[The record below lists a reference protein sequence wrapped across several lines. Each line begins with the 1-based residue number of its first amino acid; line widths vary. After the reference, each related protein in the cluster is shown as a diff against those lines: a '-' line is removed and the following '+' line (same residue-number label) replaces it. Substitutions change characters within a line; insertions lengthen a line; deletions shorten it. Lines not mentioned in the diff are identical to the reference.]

1 MTDALVIGAGIGG
14 LTAAVALQQAGCSVH
29 VLERAERLHP
39 VGAGL
44 TIQPNAVLALRELGL
59 GRIETVGQPL
69 HAAEIRDSRD
79 RVLTSLGAADAA
91 ALLAEVG
98 APAIGIHRST
108 LHNLLLAA
116 AGDVVSL
123 GTEVVE
129 MNGREIV
136 TASGQRLEPPLIVG
150 ADGINSAVRAGLFGR
165 TPPRYSGYYCWRGV
179 TAHSPFPPDWAGEFW
194 GRGLR
199 FGGCGID
206 DGRLY
211 WFAVASGPAG
221 GAGDIGDRFAE
232 FPALVRDAIAATA
245 PTDILRTDINDR
257 DPIPHW
263 GQGPVT
269 LLGDAAHAM
278 TPNLGQGACQ
288 AIEDAVALGRAV
300 ARDGPTAQALR
311 TYEAVRIT
319 RANAVVR
326 RSRAVGRI
334 GQWRHPVATT
344 IRDTAVRWTPDSVT
358 RRQLARAWT
367 VPAMVDRRE

>member
-14 LTAAVALQQAGCSVH
+14 LTAAVALQQAGCSVQ

-44 TIQPNAVLALRELGL
+44 TIQPNAVLALRELDL

-79 RVLTSLGAADAA
+79 RVLTSLDAADAA
-91 ALLAEVG
+91 ALLADVG
-98 APAIGIHRST
+98 ALAIGIHRST
-108 LHNLLLAA
+108 LHTMLMAA

-123 GTEVVE
+123 GTEVVAL
-129 MNGREIV
+129 NGREVV
-136 TASGQRLEPPLIVG
+136 TASGQRLEAPLIIG
-150 ADGINSAVRAGLFGR
+150 ADGINSVVRAGLFGR

-211 WFAVASGPAG
+211 WFAVASGPSG
-221 GAGDIGDRFAE
+221 GTGGIGDRFAG
-232 FPALVRDAIAATA
+232 FPTEVRQAIAETS

-263 GQGPVT
+263 GRGPVT

-300 ARDGPTAQALR
+300 ARDGLTSQALR
-311 TYEAVRIT
+311 TYEAARIT

-326 RSRAVGRI
+326 RSRLVGSV
-334 GQWRHPVATT
+334 GQWHHPVTT
-344 IRDTAVRWTPDSVT
+344 TVRDTVVRWTPDFVT
-358 RRQLARAWT
+358 RRQLARAWSSPT
-367 VPAMVDRRE
+367 ND